1 VRQDV
6 RELAADGGFADRAS
20 DVALALDEVV
30 ANAQEHGEP
39 PITVTAWSD
48 GRLVIEVSDAGG
60 GFSYPEIC
68 RRHPPPQL
76 GQRGRGLWIVR
87 QLVDLVSIHSGAD
100 GTRVHM
106 ELVSEPM
113 LGA

>member
-6 RELAADGGFADRAS
+6 RELAADRGFADRAS

-87 QLVDLVSIHSGAD
+87 QLVDLVSIHSGTD